1 MLQSFTVRGF
11 RCFRQL
17 TMGPFDHI
25 NLIAGKN
32 NVGKT
37 AVLEAIHLH
46 GYPLDCTLPFK
57 INQQRGGEELEK
69 FNPDLVRWL
78 FFEKRASDGLEF
90 KSEDPAGRV
99 RWTRMW
105 LVDGLTVRE
114 RFPEIDK
121 VLQSTFLAAAQ
132 EPNLPRLIQRSEING
147 QARFAVGV
155 PKGSGLSSV
164 GSSESAADGPSVL
177 LESGMARSQEDVKAF
192 SDMESGKRQDRILPW
207 LRVLEPRLQRL
218 VLLVLAGTPVI
229 HGDLEGL
236 SQLVPMSFMGEG
248 LRRLLSILLAIDKA
262 AGGGTVLVDEIEN
275 GLHYSVVKDVWRAIA
290 QAARQADVQVFA
302 TTHSYECVQAAHRAI
317 TENGPYDLRLL
328 RLERLDGEVRAAAY
342 NQTTLETSF
351 DMNLEVR

>member
-1 MLQSFTVRGF
+1 MLQSFAVRGF

-37 AVLEAIHLH
+37 AVLEALHLH

-69 FNPDLVRWL
+69 VNPDLVRWL

-90 KSEDPAGRV
+90 KSEDPDGKV

-132 EPNLPRLIQRSEING
+132 EPNLPRLIQRSESNG
-147 QARFAVGV
+147 QERFAVGV

-177 LESGMARSQEDVKAF
+177 LESGTGRSEEDVKAF
-192 SDMESGKRQDRILPW
+192 SEMEAGKRQDRILPW

-236 SQLVPMSFMGEG
+236 GQLVPMSFMGEG

-262 AGGGTVLVDEIEN
+262 AGGGTVLVDEMEN
-275 GLHYSVVKDVWRAIA
+275 GLHYSVMKDVWRAIA

-302 TTHSYECVQAAHRAI
+302 TTHSWECMRTAHEAFSEDEKYEF
-317 TENGPYDLRLL
+317 RLL
-328 RLERLDGEVRAAAY
+328 RLDRTDDRITVATYDRE
-342 NQTTLETSF
+342 TIETSL
-351 DMNLEVR
+351 MMGLEMR